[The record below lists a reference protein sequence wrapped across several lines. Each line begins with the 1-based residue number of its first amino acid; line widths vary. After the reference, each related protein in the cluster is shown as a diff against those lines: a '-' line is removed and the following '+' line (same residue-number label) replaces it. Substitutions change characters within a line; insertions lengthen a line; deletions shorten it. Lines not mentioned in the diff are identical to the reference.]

1 MKGLF
6 LGCLFVWI
14 TSASQGQSIQMKDFN
29 TKDYPKVVFRV
40 ADRNPHAWK
49 EGEVKL
55 EEDAIPVE
63 GFSISQLEAPKK
75 SQKKVFILFENSHFT
90 SFDPQRTALKAIL
103 KKSLPHFSEKDQLF
117 FSEFDWTLANGKVLE
132 EGKIFEGTKSMVEQ
146 RVEAIQRPAA
156 NQKTHESTELNTALM
171 EALEYLHQQPDDSTF
186 EKAILLFSSEFSNI
200 YNSIHTPESIILSS
214 RQKNI
219 PIYTV
224 RYPRMGAK
232 YSLEKITTETY
243 GEHVDVNPD
252 QDLDTQSADLGK
264 IIEAMTSRA
273 AGKIYEIAYTTR
285 KSPGGSPVG
294 LTLSKMEDPIR
305 YEAFFTTPSYF
316 AYVLMD
322 GTRLGLASGVGVFLL
337 VIGVLLVLRGTKK
350 KSQEKEANE
359 RKLQGIQDE
368 SKRELEKQ
376 ERFLEKLENEQR
388 NQREQE
394 TVLKQTQ
401 EKQRALQA
409 SKARFEQLV
418 RVPLL
423 IGQDGSQFSLQ
434 QVNLLGRTQG
444 TQTTLILPDATVS
457 REHALIL
464 FERQGIDQ
472 LPEADQSFNL
482 VDLGSSNGTFI
493 NEEQIQVP
501 TPLKNGDFIR
511 LGNITFTFRQ

>member
-1 MKGLF
+1 MKRLF

-14 TSASQGQSIQMKDFN
+14 TCAALGQSIQMKAFD

-40 ADRNPHAWK
+40 ADRNPLAWK

-55 EEDAIPVE
+55 EEEAIPVE
-63 GFSISQLEAPKK
+63 GFAFTQLDAPKK

-103 KKSLPHFSEKDQLF
+103 KKSLPNFSEKDQLF

-132 EGKIFEGTKSMVEQ
+132 EGTIFEGNKSTLEQ
-146 RVEAIQRPAA
+146 RVEAIQRPTA

-171 EALEYLHQQPDDSTF
+171 EALEFLHQQPEDSTF
-186 EKAILLFSSEFSNI
+186 EKAILLLSSEFSNI

-243 GEHVDVNPD
+243 GEHVDVNPN
-252 QDLDTQSADLGK
+252 QDLNTQSAELGK
-264 IIEAMTSRA
+264 IIETMTSRA
-273 AGKIYEIAYTTR
+273 AGTLYEITYTTE
-285 KSPGGSPVG
+285 KGPGGSPVG
-294 LTLSKMEDPIR
+294 LTLSKTADPIR
-305 YEAFFTTPSYF
+305 YESFFTTPSYF

-322 GTRLGLASGVGVFLL
+322 GTRLGLASGLVVFLL
-337 VIGVLLVLRGTKK
+337 VIGVFLVLKSSKK

-359 RKLQGIQDE
+359 RKLQGIQEE

-376 ERFLEKLENEQR
+376 ERFLEKLEKEQKD
-388 NQREQE
+388 QREQE
-394 TVLKQTQ
+394 IALKQAQ

-423 IGQDGSQFSLQ
+423 IGQDGSQYSLQ

-444 TQTTLILPDATVS
+444 PQTTLVLPDPTVS

-464 FERQGIDQ
+464 FERRGIDQ

-493 NEEQIQVP
+493 NEKQIQAP

>member
-1 MKGLF
+1 MKRLF

-14 TSASQGQSIQMKDFN
+14 TFSIQGQSIQMRDFD
-29 TKDYPKVVFRV
+29 TKDYPKVVFQV
-40 ADRNPHAWK
+40 ADRNPLAWK
-49 EGEVKL
+49 TGEVKL
-55 EEDAIPVE
+55 EEEAIPVD
-63 GFSISQLEAPKK
+63 GFSITQLEPTKRP
-75 SQKKVFILFENSHFT
+75 QKKVFILFENSHFP
-90 SFDPQRTALKAIL
+90 SFDPQRAALKAIL
-103 KKSLPHFSEKDQLF
+103 KKSLPYFSEKDQLF
-117 FSEFDWTLANGKVLE
+117 FSEFDWTLANGKVLQ
-132 EGKIFEGTKSMVEQ
+132 EGKIFEGNKSTLTEL
-146 RVEAIQRPAA
+146 VEAIQRPSA

-171 EALEYLHQQPDDSTF
+171 EALEYLHQQPEDSTF

-224 RYPRMGAK
+224 RYPRMDAK

-243 GEHVDVNPD
+243 GGHLDVNPN
-252 QDLDTQSADLGK
+252 QELNTQSGDLGK
-264 IIEAMTSRA
+264 IIEGMTSRA
-273 AGKIYEIAYTTR
+273 AGTLYQLTYTTT
-285 KSPGGSPVG
+285 KGPGGSPVG
-294 LTLSKMEDPIR
+294 LTLSKTADPIR

-322 GTRLGLASGVGVFLL
+322 GTRLGIAAGLVVFLL
-337 VIGVLLVLRGTKK
+337 VTGVLLVLRSSKK
-350 KSQEKEANE
+350 KNQEKEAND
-359 RKLQGIQDE
+359 RKLKGIQEE

-376 ERFLEKLENEQR
+376 ERFLEKLEKEQR
-388 NQREQE
+388 EQREQE
-394 TVLKQTQ
+394 IALQQAQ

-423 IGQDGSQFSLQ
+423 IGQDGTQFSLQ

-444 TQTTLILPDATVS
+444 TQTTLVLPDATVS

-464 FERQGIDQ
+464 FERRGIDQ

-482 VDLGSSNGTFI
+482 IDLGSSNGTFI
-493 NEEQIQVP
+493 NEKQIQAP

-511 LGNITFTFRQ
+511 LGNVSFTFRQ